1 MSNAFHLFII
11 LILSNHS
18 PKIIEM
24 IKTDRWIWKTFDDP
38 HDFIS
43 RHQPSSK
50 IHQIFSDHK
59 YSNEWA
65 VCHRVQEAPWPFPV
79 RANKKADWCFSCG
92 MKCRCDW
99 FPCWPSTL
107 LPLNGEPHK
116 SCNRYRHTFMECK
129 MHSKHG
135 TTIKCYYRTPSR
147 ASRVP
152 WRCIQWISRN

>member
-79 RANKKADWCFSCG
+79 RANKKPIDASAVAWNVAVIDFHADPRLF
-92 MKCRCDW
+92 
-99 FPCWPSTL
+99 FL
-107 LPLNGEPHK
+107 
-116 SCNRYRHTFMECK
+116 
-129 MHSKHG
+129 
-135 TTIKCYYRTPSR
+135 
-147 ASRVP
+147 
-152 WRCIQWISRN
+152 